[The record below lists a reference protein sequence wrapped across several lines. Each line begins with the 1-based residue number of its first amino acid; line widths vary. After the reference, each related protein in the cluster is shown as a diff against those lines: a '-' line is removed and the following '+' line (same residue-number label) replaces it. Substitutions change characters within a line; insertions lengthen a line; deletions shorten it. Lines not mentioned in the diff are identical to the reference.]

1 MFTSYFICLRLHTS
15 MAFPGFFFVYV
26 YSARSAQF
34 IPPFVFSI
42 FFSSLYTFLTLTERN
57 QLKKSFDNM
66 DKVKLEDLKCSS
78 PFGNDFQNYGAC
90 GKIPKPGDKIFS
102 CSICTS
108 FTNDNGSGYRCETC
122 FATKNAGHYHF
133 SKAKKALVFDL
144 ILTKLVSEHFT
155 PPYDESQKL
164 DFFCSNSKNGCQEEF
179 LTQKAHEKSCIYQ
192 EVSCPSVDCK
202 EVIIFMDVDDHMEQ
216 SHKMVKVNKEW
227 NFKGTKKDLNETICC
242 LSSYKQKFF
251 PQVIVKDKHLY
262 FKVIMLDQEV
272 NTVPFDVNMTFFLQN
287 GKNIS
292 MKDRV
297 FSVTENDKENKFSK
311 VELEKITEYFDAKS
325 MELTCQLE
333 IEFCLKIVN
342 EKLDEIAKDKKE
354 NENLG
359 KSFFEQISASAYTL
373 NQYLLF
379 LKYIPQ
385 PLIRMKNQRPKKP
398 KNKENIL
405 N

>member
-1 MFTSYFICLRLHTS
+1 MDKGLW
-15 MAFPGFFFVYV
+15 
-26 YSARSAQF
+26 
-34 IPPFVFSI
+34 
-42 FFSSLYTFLTLTERN
+42 
-57 QLKKSFDNM
+57 
-66 DKVKLEDLKCSS
+66 DKVKLEDLKCTYC
-78 PFGNDFQNYGAC
+78 FR
-90 GKIPKPGDKIFS
+90 IPKPGDTIYS
-102 CSICTS
+102 CSLCFIIPLKGRACEGCYKGPIVSSHTHKIGPAMVTFTLDTLLTRFLATYDFTS
-108 FTNDNGSGYRCETC
+108 PC
-122 FATKNAGHYHF
+122 
-133 SKAKKALVFDL
+133 
-144 ILTKLVSEHFT
+144 
-155 PPYDESQKL
+155 DESQKREY
-164 DFFCSNSKNGCQEEF
+164 FCSNSKNGCEEEF
-179 LTQKAHEKSCIYQ
+179 LAQKAHEKSCIYQ
-192 EVSCPSVDCK
+192 EVACPSVDCK
-202 EVIIFMDVDDHMEQ
+202 EVVIFMDVDDHMEQ

-251 PQVIVKDKHLY
+251 PQVFVKDKHLY

-311 VELEKITEYFDAKS
+311 VELEKITEYFDTKS

>member
-192 EVSCPSVDCK
+192 EVSCPSVNCK
-202 EVIIFMDVDDHMEQ
+202 EVTIFKDVDGHMEQ
-216 SHKMVKVNKEW
+216 SHNLLKVNKEW
-227 NFKGTKKDLNETICC
+227 NFDGTEQDLNEIICC
-242 LSSYKQKFF
+242 MSTYDQKFF
-251 PQVIVKDKHLY
+251 PQVFVKDKNLY
-262 FKVIMLDQEV
+262 FKVIILNHEV
-272 NTVPFDVNMTFFLQN
+272 NTISFDVTMTFFLEN

-292 MKDRV
+292 MKDSV
-297 FSVTENDKENKFSK
+297 FPVTQNDKEQDFSIVSLKK
-311 VELEKITEYFDAKS
+311 VTEYFDTNS
-325 MELTCQLE
+325 MERKCQPK
-333 IEFCLKIVN
+333 IEFCLEIVN
-342 EKLDEIAKDKKE
+342 EKLDEIDKDKKANVE
-354 NENLG
+354 SG
-359 KSFFEQISASAYTL
+359 K
-373 NQYLLF
+373 
-379 LKYIPQ
+379 K
-385 PLIRMKNQRPKKP
+385 LINMVI
-398 KNKENIL
+398 NKQFTN
-405 N
+405 